1 MKARHILVC
10 LALSLLELGLQ
21 AQIDP
26 FLYYDIQDRQFRYDV
41 PQVFTPEAASLGEYG
56 NIPVSYYNGIPEI
69 SLPLTELKAA
79 GHTIPISLSYHAGGH
94 KTETRPGWVG
104 LGWTLMAGGCINRI
118 VHGYKDEMTIEEAH
132 YSNELLTNDPAYS
145 PENLPNPGF
154 LYHPNT
160 FSGVAPGDTSSFD
173 QLCDFVGMID
183 YEPDEFQICIDAF
196 QGSFYFGNDGLP
208 KVCSKGE
215 PFEVIYTTADYSD
228 ADIDFYIGENDDF
241 LKAHY
246 FTFIDK
252 IILKSIHGEEYEF
265 GGTMDAIDFS
275 YIQTF
280 SGIGPRIVASANTW
294 FLREIRYP
302 NGEVVSF
309 EYEKKDF
316 PVIVSDVHT
325 RAFVYYNV
333 RRFNADHNYNKT
345 TFHSE
350 NDYLRVD
357 QYTREKNQ
365 YNENE
370 YSNLSYTILHPSYL
384 KSIHC
389 RYSKDEIH
397 FVTTPA
403 EALINLV
410 DPDRMQLG
418 MGRISAGDGQ
428 HFSIRR
434 FLHHNQ
440 YHRLDYLVT
449 HRDSL
454 QFQFRTTRYDN
465 NQEKKIRL
473 RLIGVS
479 KFGRKNP
486 AAPEHYHFEYDS
498 QWLPSF
504 NAKLSDHWGYY
515 NGVYYGGILPNINN
529 GFETAWMNSV
539 NQGMLGR
546 RQPDANKMKSEILV
560 KIEYPTGGFTQFVYE
575 PHRYNRIATQFS
587 FNIEYESGMAGGL
600 RIKEIVDSTETHT
613 IRRRFTYNESGILSG
628 KPIYAVAG
636 SQSLSGNYDCS
647 LFPGLFPSW
656 NENGRYM
663 VIDTTYYYRRAT
675 EYIQN
680 QLSTTHGSH
689 VVYDTVTE
697 TRSDSSRIVYHYTS
711 YEEMPDQAPDNV
723 RSRYSGTWTCLPYTS
738 HEHGRGLLLSKSQ
751 YDSLGK
757 MVSREEYQY
766 EMQNDNLVNIT
777 TVAKLTMAAGTNVVK
792 AVSNKIRLDYPRVKR
807 KIITTYPD
815 DSGIPHVEA
824 INYNYTSYRLLRESN
839 RMVGNITENN
849 AYTYPWDYSSEIY
862 LHMANRNFLS
872 VPIEHIRSIDGMIVE
887 ADLTTWKQD
896 GAPGD
901 FVPAEMY
908 QATPTDVPDF
918 NVLYDGTNVDE
929 AYGPPRIRY
938 LDYDAHSNLLR
949 SATPDG
955 VETTYTWDKDSTHI
969 RGLFMGA
976 GRKTRYR
983 IWSELARVTEQ
994 ENLSL
999 IHDRFYVGSF
1009 TSVADGA
1016 VTVNIWF
1023 DAGDERDIWGKID
1036 SLTFHCPSPSV
1047 VGGLSPVYTVTF
1059 QLEAGRHT
1067 LLLST
1072 REGVFPPIVPILNAP
1087 DQGSGSG
1094 SHIAGGER
1102 PLDPLD
1108 PIIIID
1114 PNGKLLRG
1122 HMSLTYWGDPDYV
1135 HERDEQECAHYGFEG
1150 TGDTPDGFESEKSQ
1164 QSAVTVHLV
1173 LNPDLT
1179 YTLDRRVKRN
1189 GKWVYERM
1197 PFVVNTTDQYE
1208 LYAGGAPFDE
1218 VRIYADRVQPET
1230 YTWWPDGNLRSRTD
1244 ARGVTESYE
1253 YDGLGRLIRVYDN
1266 ERKKVEEYMYNYQN
1280 K

>member
-1 MKARHILVC
+1 MKTRHILLC
-10 LALSLLELGLQ
+10 LAMSLLGARLWAQDGL
-21 AQIDP
+21 
-26 FLYYDIQDRQFRYDV
+26 
-41 PQVFTPEAASLGEYG
+41 PQVFSPNAAELGKYG
-56 NIPVSYYNGIPEI
+56 KIPVSYFNGLPNI
-69 SLPLTELKAA
+69 SIPLTELKAK
-79 GHTIPISLSYHAGGH
+79 GYTLPVYLTYHAGGNKPDQH
-94 KTETRPGWVG
+94 PGWVG
-104 LGWTLMAGGCINRI
+104 LGWTLHAGGCINRI
-118 VHGYKDEMTIEEAH
+118 INGKKDEMTWKE
-132 YSNELLTNDPAYS
+132 YSATFLGNIQNGGAIPFE
-145 PENLPNPGF
+145 PGYF
-154 LYHPNT
+154 ARMSEVQNT
-160 FSGVAPGDTSSFD
+160 DWAVGDKLDSIYTSSVYHD
-173 QLCDFVGMID
+173 EDF
-183 YEPDEFQICIDAF
+183 YPDEFQICIDDIHA
-196 QGSFYFGNDGLP
+196 SFFFIGQNQIRIVSD
-208 KVCSKGE
+208 
-215 PFEVIYTTADYSD
+215 SD
-228 ADIDFYIGENDDF
+228 ADFTVECRVNTDEDQETLYPDGSLVVYSRQSQVYRAHLYHYIEE
-241 LKAHY
+241 L
-246 FTFIDK
+246 
-252 IILKSIHGEEYEF
+252 IITNHDGTKYYF
-265 GGTMDAIDFS
+265 GGAPSTIEFS
-275 YIQTF
+275 LTN
-280 SGIGPRIVASANTW
+280 PANVPWNPVATANTW
-294 FLREIRYP
+294 MLRRIERPDGETITFSYSRSSVPVVKTDVHQVEYWHEHINSDTLDHAIVNSLEYPALRSNISFCLLMPVYLSSIVSSKTGNRLTFLSLTSNELNYEYGYP
-302 NGEVVSF
+302 EFDARFIHCLEHDGEDHLDLSFDYIKSKDQYNKLNRIVSNRGAQIVF
-309 EYEKKDF
+309 EYD
-316 PVIVSDVHT
+316 
-325 RAFVYYNV
+325 N
-333 RRFNADHNYNKT
+333 
-345 TFHSE
+345 SE
-350 NDYLRVD
+350 HD
-357 QYTREKNQ
+357 
-365 YNENE
+365 
-370 YSNLSYTILHPSYL
+370 
-384 KSIHC
+384 
-389 RYSKDEIH
+389 
-397 FVTTPA
+397 
-403 EALINLV
+403 
-410 DPDRMQLG
+410 
-418 MGRISAGDGQ
+418 
-428 HFSIRR
+428 
-434 FLHHNQ
+434 
-440 YHRLDYLVT
+440 
-449 HRDSL
+449 
-454 QFQFRTTRYDN
+454 
-465 NQEKKIRL
+465 RL
-473 RLIGVS
+473 RLGGISILNGNTSEKKYSMSYDGHKLPAYNS
-479 KFGRKNP
+479 KQTD
-486 AAPEHYHFEYDS
+486 A
-498 QWLPSF
+498 
-504 NAKLSDHWGYY
+504 WGYY
-515 NGVYYGGILPNINN
+515 NGMIIGQTITDTCGINTRKQQVDTVL
-529 GFETAWMNSV
+529 
-539 NQGMLGR
+539 
-546 RQPDANKMKSEILV
+546 MKAEILTRLT
-560 KIEYPTGGFTQFVYE
+560 YPTGGYTEFEYE
-575 PHRYNRIATQFS
+575 VHHYGKAATQFP
-587 FNIEYESGMAGGL
+587 FNLISESGIAGGL
-600 RIKEIVDSTETHT
+600 RIKRMVDVAGGNREEH
-613 IRRRFTYNESGILSG
+613 RFEYTQEGVSSGILSG
-628 KPIYAVAG
+628 FPLFRTSGMFILERETSYFWRPIF
-636 SQSLSGNYDCS
+636 S
-647 LFPGLFPSW
+647 
-656 NENGRYM
+656 
-663 VIDTTYYYRRAT
+663 T
-675 EYIQN
+675 EYVPQEYDIYREAHLR
-680 QLSTTHGSH
+680 QLSTTNGNH
-689 VVYDTVTE
+689 VTY
-697 TRSDSSRIVYHYTS
+697 SRIRDYNNDGAFTEYRYTNHDS
-711 YEEMPDQAPDNV
+711 PSCRDELPAMRYESLDN
-723 RSRYSGTWTCLPYTS
+723 TCLEDGFIS
-738 HEHGRGLLLSKSQ
+738 RQLFRGLLTDIIDYNDNGHIIKHETRYYETNTDDYIRAIDWRKECAGLLVRLSYLKIYSCFPKMIEKTVTSYPDSGTPHVDTTDYT
-751 YDSLGK
+751 YDSHRNLTE
-757 MVSREEYQY
+757 VSRTSGGR
-766 EMQNDNLVNIT
+766 MDVNLF
-777 TVAKLTMAAGTNVVK
+777 
-792 AVSNKIRLDYPRVKR
+792 
-807 KIITTYPD
+807 TYPGNYP
-815 DSGIPHVEA
+815 DSPVYSAMSASGRHAFPVEHVHAVDGVVSEA
-824 INYNYTSYRLLRESN
+824 E
-839 RMVGNITENN
+839 
-849 AYTYPWDYSSEIY
+849 
-862 LHMANRNFLS
+862 
-872 VPIEHIRSIDGMIVE
+872 
-887 ADLTTWKQD
+887 LTTWKQD

-1135 HERDEQECAHYGFEG
+1135 HERDEQECAHYSFEG